1 MLTRLKEPVGPDDVA
16 NGRICQAVVDWA
28 MHRPDFGALDEA
40 DMAIAVA
47 ESWRRTTSP
56 PPNAIPNPA
65 VAFADPCRLIPQPP
79 NRSLLRIVGPLE

>member
-1 MLTRLKEPVGPDDVA
+1 MLTRPKEPVGPDDVA

-47 ESWRRTTSP
+47 ES
-56 PPNAIPNPA
+56 
-65 VAFADPCRLIPQPP
+65 
-79 NRSLLRIVGPLE
+79 